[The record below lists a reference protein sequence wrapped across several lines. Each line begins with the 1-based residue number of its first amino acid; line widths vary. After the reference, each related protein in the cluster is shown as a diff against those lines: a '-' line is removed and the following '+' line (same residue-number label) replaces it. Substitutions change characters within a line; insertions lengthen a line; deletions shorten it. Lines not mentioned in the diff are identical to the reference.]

1 MRPFNTGFRASLLL
15 ALTASAALSFGQAAQ
30 GTKPQLFHAKNST
43 QQPSAAGA
51 QPGALGISGI
61 RLKDLARFRGV
72 RSNTLTGVGLVMG
85 LNGTGDSTKVPTT
98 VLMLTSFLA
107 KQGIAADPTVLQLKN
122 AAMVLV
128 TAELPPFAVNGQAM
142 DVTVTSMGDATSLR
156 NGTLMMTEMHAA
168 GNPAVM
174 YSTAAGS
181 ISVGGYSA
189 GAGGNSQSTGFVT
202 VGRIPGGGTVEA
214 GAPTKVVYDGKMFLE
229 LDDPDLT
236 TAHRMEARINLLAP
250 EFHAVAQDG
259 GTVQVDLP
267 TTMSATTAMA
277 RLEGITVEADTATSI
292 VINEKTGTIV
302 MGGDVR
308 LSACAIATGS
318 LSVKIEENN
327 TVSQP
332 ESFSNG
338 VTTPVKNEKVDIKE
352 DRAQMAVL
360 KPNTTIA
367 DLAHIFQELKL
378 KPADIINIFQLL
390 RQQGALKARVIQQ

>member
-1 MRPFNTGFRASLLL
+1 MKALVILLL
-15 ALTASAALSFGQAAQ
+15 VAGAALAGGQAAQ
-30 GTKPQLFHAKNST
+30 GTKPPLFHGKTAT
-43 QQPSAAGA
+43 QQPPSLDSYQLATTTL
-51 QPGALGISGI
+51 PGI

-128 TAELPPFAVNGQAM
+128 TAELQPFAVNGQTM

-156 NGTLMMTEMHAA
+156 DGTLMMTELHAA
-168 GNPAVM
+168 GNPTVVYA
-174 YSTAAGS
+174 TASGA

-189 GAGGNSQSTGFVT
+189 SAGGNSQSTGFVT
-202 VGRIPGGGTVEA
+202 VGRIPAGGIVEK
-214 GAPTKVVYDGKMFLE
+214 GAPTTVVYDGKMYLE

-236 TAHRMEARINLLAP
+236 TAHRIEARINQLAP

-259 GTVQVDLP
+259 GTIQVDLP
-267 TTMSATTAMA
+267 PTLSSTTAMA

-318 LSVKIEENN
+318 LSVKIEQSN

-332 ESFSNG
+332 EAFSNG
-338 VTTPVKNEKVDIKE
+338 TTTPVKNQTVEAKQ
-352 DRAQMAVL
+352 DRAQIAVL

-367 DLAHIFQELKL
+367 DLAHIFQELRL

-390 RQQGALKARVIQQ
+390 RQQGALKARVITQ